1 MKYLLMIYGNEQA
14 NAQAMAADPN
24 GWQTLMA
31 AHNQFSQT
39 FAKNIAGGEALHD
52 TNMARSMRK
61 QGDKIVV
68 TNGPF
73 AETAEQLGGFYL
85 IEAAS
90 IDEAVEIAKHCPGL
104 EMGGTHEVRPI
115 VDFSA

>member
-31 AHNQFSQT
+31 AHNAFSAK
-39 FAKNIAGGEALHD
+39 FAKNIVGGEALYD
-52 TNMARSMRK
+52 TPDARSMRK
-61 QGDKIVV
+61 KGEQIVV

-73 AETAEQLGGFYL
+73 AETAEQLGGFYI

-90 IDEAVEIAKHCPGL
+90 IEEAVEIAKHCPGL
-104 EMGGTHEVRPI
+104 EFGGTHEVRPI
-115 VDFSA
+115 VDFGA